1 MSAIKKRVLSGAVV
15 AFAALFLLQF
25 AYAGGT
31 NEATAKKN
39 TKPKVAVVVKTL
51 TGDVFQLKMAE
62 AARDRAIE
70 LGADATIY
78 QAGGQTAVQK
88 LVSILEDLIVQ
99 KVDIIVVSPLD
110 SKAVVPAFA
119 EAKKAG
125 IVIVCMDQTAE
136 GTDFVSFISTD
147 NYKAAA
153 LGAEFA
159 KKALNGK
166 GNVLVVEGAPGSSV
180 GDQRRDGFKET
191 VVKDSAIKIVGSQ
204 SGFWQNDKALE
215 AAQNML
221 QANPNVDLI
230 FSCSDVMVGGILEA
244 IKMAGKEGKIKVIS
258 FDGSKFGVNLILDG
272 KIIADVAQF
281 PVKIGKTAAE
291 TGIGVWNGSIKA
303 ESLARF
309 IDVGTTLITP
319 ENAKS
324 LVDSAF

>member
-1 MSAIKKRVLSGAVV
+1 MSGIKKRVLTGAVV
-15 AFAALFLLQF
+15 AFAALFLMQF
-25 AYAGGT
+25 AWAGGAG
-31 NEATAKKN
+31 EATKSS
-39 TKPKVAVVVKTL
+39 KPKVAVVVKTL

-99 KVDIIVVSPLD
+99 KVDIILVSPLD
-110 SKAVVPAFA
+110 AKAVVPAFA

-136 GTDFVSFISTD
+136 GNDFVSFISTD

-153 LGAEFA
+153 LGAEYA

-244 IKMAGKEGKIKVIS
+244 VKMAGKEGKIKVIS

-291 TGIGVWNGSIKA
+291 TGIGVWNKSINVS
-303 ESLARF
+303 SLARF

>member
-1 MSAIKKRVLSGAVV
+1 MFKRMVLTAAAAACAV
-15 AFAALFLLQF
+15 LLAVPF
-25 AYAGGT
+25 AYAGGAG
-31 NEATAKKN
+31 ESAKGG
-39 TKPKVAVVVKTL
+39 KPKVAVVVKTL

-99 KVDIIVVSPLD
+99 KVDIILVSPLD
-110 SKAVVPAFA
+110 AKAVVPAFA

-125 IVIVCMDQTAE
+125 IITVCMDQTAE
-136 GTDFVSFISTD
+136 GNDFVSFISTD

-153 LGAEFA
+153 LGAEYA

-191 VVKDSAIKIVGSQ
+191 IVKDSSIKIVGSQ

-221 QANPNVDLI
+221 QANPDVDLI

-244 IKMAGKEGKIKVIS
+244 VKMAGKEGKIKVIS

-291 TGIGVWNGSIKA
+291 TGMGVWNKSLKA
-303 ESLARF
+303 DSVPRF

>member
-1 MSAIKKRVLSGAVV
+1 LTGAV
-15 AFAALFLLQF
+15 AALVVVLALPL
-25 AYAGGT
+25 AYASGSG
-31 NEATAKKN
+31 ESAKKGG
-39 TKPKVAVVVKTL
+39 KPKVAVVVKTL

-62 AARDRAIE
+62 AARDKAIE

-99 KVDIIVVSPLD
+99 KVDVIVVSPLD

-125 IVIVCMDQTAE
+125 IVVVCMDQTAE
-136 GTDFVSFISTD
+136 GNDFVTFVSTD

-153 LGAEFA
+153 LGAEYA

-191 VVKDSAIKIVGSQ
+191 IVKDSEIKIVGSQ

-215 AAQNML
+215 ATQNML
-221 QANPNVDLI
+221 QANPDVDLI

-272 KIIADVAQF
+272 KVIADVAQF
-281 PVKIGKTAAE
+281 PVKIGQTAAQ
-291 TGIGVWNGSIKA
+291 TGMDVFSGKVKA
-303 ESLARF
+303 DSVPRF

-319 ENAKS
+319 DNAKS